1 MNPAELFRQETNT
14 VQLAPG
20 DFLFREGE
28 KGDKMYVLLEGEV
41 DIFLGDFVLETA
53 GPGALLGEMALIND
67 SPRTANAVAKIPL
80 AGANRPAPVSLS
92 RSADTAFCDACD
104 ENSGQSPASHE
115 RRDGRAIASLERDQ
129 RLFRRR
135 ACGVIFRQMRIVA
148 QYLLFA
154 AIATTGC
161 GQQAP
166 TAADF
171 AAQRQRMVE
180 QQLKPRGIKDERVLA
195 AMAKVPR
202 EEFIP
207 ADARA
212 DAYEDGP
219 LPIGYDQTISQPYV
233 VAFMTEQLR
242 PKPSD
247 RVLEIGSGSGY
258 QAAILAELVA
268 DVYTIDIV
276 EPLAKTAEATLQRLG
291 YNNVHIKV
299 GDGYKGWPEEA
310 PFDAVIVTCA
320 PEKVPQPLVDQLKDG
335 GRMVIP
341 VGERFAQQLYLL
353 EKKNGQLKESATLP
367 VRFVPMLRE
376 GKRNDCSVRCRE
388 GPLYLCGRSQLR

>member
-1 MNPAELFRQETNT
+1 
-14 VQLAPG
+14 
-20 DFLFREGE
+20 
-28 KGDKMYVLLEGEV
+28 
-41 DIFLGDFVLETA
+41 
-53 GPGALLGEMALIND
+53 
-67 SPRTANAVAKIPL
+67 
-80 AGANRPAPVSLS
+80 
-92 RSADTAFCDACD
+92 
-104 ENSGQSPASHE
+104 
-115 RRDGRAIASLERDQ
+115 
-129 RLFRRR
+129 
-135 ACGVIFRQMRIVA
+135 MRIVA

-166 TAADF
+166 TAADL

-207 ADARA
+207 VVARA

-219 LPIGYDQTISQPYV
+219 LPIGYDQTISQPYI

-242 PKPSD
+242 PRPSD

-258 QAAILAELVA
+258 QAAILAELVE

-276 EPLAKTAEATLQRLG
+276 EPLARTAEATLQRLG
-291 YNNVHIKV
+291 YKNVHIKV
-299 GDGYKGWPEEA
+299 GDGYKGWPQEA
-310 PFDAVIVTCA
+310 PFDAIIVTCA
-320 PEKVPQPLVDQLKDG
+320 PEKVPQPLIDQLKDG

-353 EKKNGQLKESATLP
+353 EKKNGQLKESVTLP

-376 GKRNDCSVRCRE
+376 AK
-388 GPLYLCGRSQLR
+388 

>member
-1 MNPAELFRQETNT
+1 
-14 VQLAPG
+14 
-20 DFLFREGE
+20 
-28 KGDKMYVLLEGEV
+28 
-41 DIFLGDFVLETA
+41 
-53 GPGALLGEMALIND
+53 
-67 SPRTANAVAKIPL
+67 
-80 AGANRPAPVSLS
+80 
-92 RSADTAFCDACD
+92 
-104 ENSGQSPASHE
+104 
-115 RRDGRAIASLERDQ
+115 
-129 RLFRRR
+129 
-135 ACGVIFRQMRIVA
+135 MRIVA
-148 QYLLFA
+148 HYLLLA

-161 GQQAP
+161 GQQLP
-166 TAADF
+166 SAADF

-180 QQLKPRGIKDERVLA
+180 QQLKLRGIKDERVLV

-202 EEFIP
+202 EEFVP
-207 ADARA
+207 ADARVE
-212 DAYEDGP
+212 AYEDGP
-219 LPIGYDQTISQPYV
+219 LRIGYDQTISQPYI

-242 PKPSD
+242 PKESD

-258 QAAILAELVA
+258 QAAILAELVGE
-268 DVYTIDIV
+268 VYTIDIV
-276 EPLAKTAEATLQRLG
+276 EPLVKSAEATLQRLG

-353 EKKNGQLKESATLP
+353 EKKNGQLKESVTLP

-376 GKRNDCSVRCRE
+376 AK
-388 GPLYLCGRSQLR
+388 